1 MVTFV
6 DVQENDT
13 RAYTTKKRTE
23 DGSFVDFEE
32 ENFVTGT
39 HQSAID
45 FDVFADGRRS
55 LTIAQFALLI
65 RTREVGQI
73 SDAELRKRFELMDA
87 DKSGRVEMHE
97 YCLFV
102 LRDQL
107 RRSSERVF
115 DLFKQLDTDSSGALS
130 LEEVHRALTAVMGF
144 DLTPDEAVRLFNT
157 LDVKKTGKLEYAQL
171 NNALRHGAG
180 SADEDK
186 IAAENDVPGLD
197 KPMLA
202 ASSPDAPTRTLRR
215 QMSDAGGPVRIG
227 QKKPEGHELMQLGA
241 EASLVIGDDGLD
253 GLLVQLSNLLA
264 AKGTSAITLFRHMDV
279 DKNGRLDLLEFRA
292 ARSSAP
298 NGWRRRA
305 RLTPSGFGRPC

>member
-180 SADEDK
+180 SADDDK

-241 EASLVIGDDGLD
+241 EVRLARPTSHLLRISRALPRLHSGSLRTV
-253 GLLVQLSNLLA
+253 VLA
-264 AKGTSAITLFRHMDV
+264 QRPRG
-279 DKNGRLDLLEFRA
+279 A
-292 ARSSAP
+292 ACLHHRPLPA
-298 NGWRRRA
+298 RRRA
-305 RLTPSGFGRPC
+305 WSSATTAWTACSCS